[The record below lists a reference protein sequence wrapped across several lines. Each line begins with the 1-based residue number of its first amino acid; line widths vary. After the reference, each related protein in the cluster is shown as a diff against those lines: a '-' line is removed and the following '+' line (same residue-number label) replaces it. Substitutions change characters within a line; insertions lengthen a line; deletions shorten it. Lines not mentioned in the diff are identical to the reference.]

1 MLMKPKYFTFK
12 ELTRSETASRLKLDN
27 TPSWDAVQCLYDLVV
42 DVLDPIRV
50 LWGAPIYVT
59 SGYRCK
65 ELNAAVKGVDNSY
78 HMAGNGRA
86 AADITAG
93 SVKAN
98 RRLFEMIEESEI
110 IFEELICENGGE
122 WLHVAIS
129 PSMKRE
135 CIAHYCKP
143 KT

>member
-1 MLMKPKYFTFK
+1 MKPKYFTFK
-12 ELTRSETASRLKLDN
+12 ELTRSDTASRLKLDN

-59 SGYRCK
+59 SGYRCR
-65 ELNAAVKGVDNSY
+65 ELNAAVGGVDGSY
-78 HMAGNGRA
+78 HMAGNGCA

-93 SVKAN
+93 NKKQN
-98 RRLFEMIEESEI
+98 RKLFELIQESEI

-122 WLHVAIS
+122 WIHIAIA
-129 PSMKRE
+129 PTLRRE
-135 CIAHYCKP
+135 CIVHSCKP

>member
-1 MLMKPKYFTFK
+1 MKPKYFTFK
-12 ELTRSETASRLKLDN
+12 ELTRSDTASKMGIDN
-27 TPSWDAVQCLYDLVV
+27 TPTWDAVKWLHYLAI

-65 ELNAAVKGVDNSY
+65 ELNKEVGGVDNSY
-78 HMAGNGRA
+78 HVAGNGRA

-93 SVKAN
+93 SKKAN
-98 RRLFEMIEESEI
+98 RRLFEMIEESWI
-110 IFEELICENGGE
+110 IFDELICENDGE

-129 PSMKRE
+129 PNMKRE
-135 CIAHYCKP
+135 CIVHHCKP